1 MENDQIDIILAGK
14 KDCLFESGPFSV
26 PFTFNDEVVG
36 VFDDMVSRSVLF
48 IVKSTRHLF
57 NGHICFIRTILQ
69 FMILAVQRVRHLSVA
84 TYLRY
89 PTKLIGIDSSK
100 AMLNS
105 AQEKLKDIG
114 PHTLELLHGDAL
126 DLKLSN
132 VSFTVLNY
140 TLQFVALKE
149 RKLLLKKI
157 FDATVSEGI
166 LFMVKKCARK
176 ILLSR
181 RDDRVYENFKMK
193 SGYSKN
199 EIERKKEALD
209 NVLVPLSLDEL
220 VLMLKSVGFHHVE
233 PIIRWN
239 NFVTIIAQKNEESF
253 YDLSKSGSYLDYLSQ
268 YGSELCEGEILQVR
282 NLRMDQKK
290 GDVLN
295 LRDYLNE
302 LPDIA
307 IM

>member
-1 MENDQIDIILAGK
+1 METKLENDQIDIILAGK
-14 KDCLFESGPFSV
+14 KDCLFESGPFPV

-36 VFDDMVSRSVLF
+36 VFDDMVSRSVPLYRQVNETLVQWAYF
-48 IVKSTRHLF
+48 FHQNNTSVYDIGCSTGTALRAL
-57 NGHICFIRTILQ
+57 
-69 FMILAVQRVRHLSVA
+69 A

-132 VSFTVLNY
+132 ASFTVLNY

-166 LFMVKKCARK
+166 LFMSEK
-176 ILLSR
+176 ICSKNPYFQ
-181 RDDRVYENFKMK
+181 DVMTRVYEKFKMK
-193 SGYSKN
+193 SGYSAN

-239 NFVTIIAQKNEESF
+239 NFVTIIAQK
-253 YDLSKSGSYLDYLSQ
+253 K
-268 YGSELCEGEILQVR
+268 
-282 NLRMDQKK
+282 
-290 GDVLN
+290 
-295 LRDYLNE
+295 
-302 LPDIA
+302 
-307 IM
+307 